1 MIDILVKFTCISPI
15 IQMSRYAHVHT
26 IPPIQRNPPP
36 TIQRNPPIQK
46 ILIKPLGS
54 ILVLFTPAFLPS
66 LSPFPYFSH
75 FSLPFLFFPSPFFDF
90 LPLMFRPFDSLPP
103 QGGRVIEK
111 YTGLYKTIP
120 SIKKRCFLIT
130 KMIYNGDLVIFWKI
144 MFF

>member
-26 IPPIQRNPPP
+26 IPS
-36 TIQRNPPIQK
+36 IQRNPPIRK
-46 ILIKPLGS
+46 ILIKPVGS

-120 SIKKRCFLIT
+120 SIKKGVF
-130 KMIYNGDLVIFWKI
+130 
-144 MFF
+144 